1 MDSSIKSKP
10 PGDPA
15 LIAEIVNYIKSE
27 GIFDELRREC
37 LSDVDTKPA
46 FQNLKQRVEG
56 FSSNFLAKIKW
67 QPDLN
72 KNQLRDNLRTELSK
86 SGMMKHGVDHLVD
99 QVVNQ
104 KILKSFLPKIKEVF
118 FNYSGLK
125 MPEDNQPVPVPG
137 FPFNVPPPNVSKN
150 MIFKSPE
157 SLQTKRSDEQPPK
170 TEFNSPSNTSPR
182 KKMSESDNGGKN
194 ETESTHSDSSC
205 SSSDNVSRKQE
216 SKSNSRTVPENH
228 ADERSDSLHDK
239 DKGDTK
245 FSGNSSLSLKNSKTV
260 NLSSIEDKKSA
271 EEKNI
276 SAFDRLLKSG
286 KPSSN
291 SASKSSGALTEYS
304 KDSDFSKS
312 PDCNKNKLSSKHV
325 LCKSEESDSE
335 KISST
340 SSSKEIDDYKSS
352 DNSDKVKKRQKLKCS
367 INKKLRNQNIAE
379 KSSSV
384 IASSDS
390 SDSESLSS
398 SPSKMPN
405 IENFRIFA
413 SNRKS
418 SSKIDSHKEYSSSGS
433 EQFDDCES
441 KKVENNS
448 KNKTEVLSDNVE
460 KRTCSNSAGTKENQP
475 LHDEDDCASR
485 LSDVTV
491 SSVHTSD
498 LSSYDDQISLSSE
511 DELDVTDSFNQKVSN
526 KLKQEGEQSFVA
538 DLEKNAEIS
547 SKRPVDSRKMGL
559 RRKRK
564 INPKYTSNEFSSIFS
579 EEKKKSDESKS
590 NRLELDDSKSPPISI
605 DNKNIAEE
613 SGQLS
618 P

>member
-137 FPFNVPPPNVSKN
+137 IIKKILSLNLYIYCSKSSSVYRLSVAWFNEILEETVLIKTVSLLEPFSCGCLALLILTMWFSIIKLCIPSNIAMLKFVISLFVYCSTSRQLLQLSKELTGCDIGFPFNVPPPNVSKN

-170 TEFNSPSNTSPR
+170 TEFNSPSTTSPR

-460 KRTCSNSAGTKENQP
+460 KRTCSNSG
-475 LHDEDDCASR
+475 
-485 LSDVTV
+485 
-491 SSVHTSD
+491 D
-498 LSSYDDQISLSSE
+498 LLIFIFISTYQFMCDL
-511 DELDVTDSFNQKVSN
+511 LQQNYLGKLTFCTDSF
-526 KLKQEGEQSFVA
+526 
-538 DLEKNAEIS
+538 
-547 SKRPVDSRKMGL
+547 
-559 RRKRK
+559 
-564 INPKYTSNEFSSIFS
+564 
-579 EEKKKSDESKS
+579 
-590 NRLELDDSKSPPISI
+590 LD
-605 DNKNIAEE
+605 
-613 SGQLS
+613 
-618 P
+618 